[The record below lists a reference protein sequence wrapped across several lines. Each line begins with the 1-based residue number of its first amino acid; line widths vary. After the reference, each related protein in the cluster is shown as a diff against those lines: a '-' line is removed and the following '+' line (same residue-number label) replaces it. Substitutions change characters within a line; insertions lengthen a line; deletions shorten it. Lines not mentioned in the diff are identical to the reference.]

1 MTDLTETDLD
11 ESTRSSSDSESQ
23 DVHHHARTG
32 DDRVQSASGMI
43 VTLCGLHLPRPRP
56 GAAKLTC
63 CGMCAL
69 AIGGPC
75 R

>member
-1 MTDLTETDLD
+1 MTEIDVHGSEQA
-11 ESTRSSSDSESQ
+11 SSSPTDEEQ

-32 DDRVQSASGMI
+32 ESRVESGDGKI

-56 GAAKLTC
+56 GAAKLPC

-69 AIGGPC
+69 AMGGPC